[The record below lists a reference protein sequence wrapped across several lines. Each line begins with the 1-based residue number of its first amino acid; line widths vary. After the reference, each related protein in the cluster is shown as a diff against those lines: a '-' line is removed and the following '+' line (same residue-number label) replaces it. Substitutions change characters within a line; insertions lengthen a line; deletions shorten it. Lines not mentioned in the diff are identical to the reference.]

1 MKSYRY
7 NSVETL
13 DKNSRLELLS
23 DFIDSHEVFA
33 EDLMAIILAHLS
45 QHKENYFETEMLVN
59 GIEYK
64 ITITKEIKC

>member
-1 MKSYRY
+1 MKSYRN

-45 QHKENYFETEMLVN
+45 QYKEREFITEMLVN

-64 ITITKEIKC
+64 ITIIKEIKC